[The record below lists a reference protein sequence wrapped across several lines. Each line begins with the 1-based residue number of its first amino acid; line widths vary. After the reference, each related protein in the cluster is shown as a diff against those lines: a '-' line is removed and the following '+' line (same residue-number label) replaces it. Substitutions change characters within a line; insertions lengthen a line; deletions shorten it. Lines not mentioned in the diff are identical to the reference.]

1 MPNQTDIQSDP
12 MPMGSM
18 KRYISTIDQ
27 MTFSHTLFKISSI
40 TIHFLMSYNF
50 SFLFLQRVF
59 CNKWA
64 SELHLHSA
72 DTGSLFSEWER
83 RVSYPRKNY
92 QYWLIFLS
100 CLGTHPSHSENRNVW
115 MNIRRCFMEV
125 AASFSLTT
133 WITYAFSLHM
143 SSVFTVGR
151 MCSSVRRNCQSACI
165 VNSFSSRNISFS
177 LWKTEMCEWTSGAV
191 LGRLLEVAAFICLT
205 QCG

>member
-1 MPNQTDIQSDP
+1 MFCY
-12 MPMGSM
+12 
-18 KRYISTIDQ
+18 KR
-27 MTFSHTLFKISSI
+27 
-40 TIHFLMSYNF
+40 
-50 SFLFLQRVF
+50 
-59 CNKWA
+59 A

-72 DTGSLFSEWER
+72 YTGSLFSEWEGCVPR
-83 RVSYPRKNY
+83 REGINNTHVL
-92 QYWLIFLS
+92 LIPFRQ
-100 CLGTHPSHSENRNVW
+100 GTHPSHSENRNVW

-191 LGRLLEVAAFICLT
+191 LGRLLEVAAFIRLT

>member
-1 MPNQTDIQSDP
+1 MLDRYFYLCSIFMPNQTDIQSDP

-18 KRYISTIDQ
+18 KWYILTIDQ

-72 DTGSLFSEWER
+72 YTGSLFSEWE
-83 RVSYPRKNY
+83 VYVPRWEGIIN
-92 QYWLIFLS
+92 
-100 CLGTHPSHSENRNVW
+100 
-115 MNIRRCFMEV
+115 
-125 AASFSLTT
+125 
-133 WITYAFSLHM
+133 TY
-143 SSVFTVGR
+143 
-151 MCSSVRRNCQSACI
+151 CI
-165 VNSFSSRNISFS
+165 VNSFSSRNISFP
-177 LWKTEMCEWTSGAV
+177 LWKTEMCGRTSGAV